1 MNNWQTILENE
12 FKKDYFKNI
21 TTFLETNKD
30 KTIFPRK
37 ENIFASFNKTS
48 FDNLKVVILWQDPYH
63 GEWQWNWLSFSVNTW
78 VKLPPSLRNIYKEL
92 KSDLWI
98 DLWDK
103 RSWIAYNVEWIIFS
117 LPYVERL
124 NLIKY
129 LKKIVLEKK
138 IEGI

>member
-1 MNNWQTILENE
+1 MNL
-12 FKKDYFKNI
+12 
-21 TTFLETNKD
+21 
-30 KTIFPRK
+30 
-37 ENIFASFNKTS
+37 
-48 FDNLKVVILWQDPYH
+48 
-63 GEWQWNWLSFSVNTW
+63 
-78 VKLPPSLRNIYKEL
+78 
-92 KSDLWI
+92 LWI

-138 IEGI
+138 IEGIVVWLPYDLYNKDTKQLDKTLKFIEKLKLIFPDILIESIDERFTTFESYNILSQLNLTRSEILDKKDWMSAYLILESYINKKNSQKI

>member
-1 MNNWQTILENE
+1 MNL
-12 FKKDYFKNI
+12 
-21 TTFLETNKD
+21 
-30 KTIFPRK
+30 
-37 ENIFASFNKTS
+37 
-48 FDNLKVVILWQDPYH
+48 
-63 GEWQWNWLSFSVNTW
+63 
-78 VKLPPSLRNIYKEL
+78 
-92 KSDLWI
+92 LWI

-138 IEGI
+138 IEGIVVWLPYDLYNKDTRQLDKTLKFIEKLKLIFPDILIESIDERFTTFESYNVLSQLNLTKSEILDKKDWMSAYLILESYINKKNSQKI

>member
-1 MNNWQTILENE
+1 MNL
-12 FKKDYFKNI
+12 
-21 TTFLETNKD
+21 
-30 KTIFPRK
+30 
-37 ENIFASFNKTS
+37 
-48 FDNLKVVILWQDPYH
+48 
-63 GEWQWNWLSFSVNTW
+63 
-78 VKLPPSLRNIYKEL
+78 
-92 KSDLWI
+92 LWI

-138 IEGI
+138 IEWIVVWLPYDLYNKDTKQLDKTLKFIEKLKLIFPDILIESIDERFTTFESYNILSQLNLTRSEILDKKDWMSAYLILESYINKKNSQKI

>member
-1 MNNWQTILENE
+1 MNL
-12 FKKDYFKNI
+12 
-21 TTFLETNKD
+21 
-30 KTIFPRK
+30 
-37 ENIFASFNKTS
+37 
-48 FDNLKVVILWQDPYH
+48 
-63 GEWQWNWLSFSVNTW
+63 
-78 VKLPPSLRNIYKEL
+78 
-92 KSDLWI
+92 LWI

-138 IEGI
+138 IEGIVVWLPYDLYNKDSKQLDKTLKFIEKLKLIFPDILIESIDERFTTFESYNILSQLNLTRSEILDKKDWMSAYLILESYINKKNSQKI